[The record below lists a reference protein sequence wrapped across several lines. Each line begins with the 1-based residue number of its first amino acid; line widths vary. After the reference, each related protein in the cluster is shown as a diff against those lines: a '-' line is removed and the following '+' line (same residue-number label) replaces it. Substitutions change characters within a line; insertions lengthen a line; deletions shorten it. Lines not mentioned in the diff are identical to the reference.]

1 MLLPIGHENMTARRW
16 PVITL
21 ALIAI
26 NVGVFLFTNSAVQQE
41 APALREARSHILI
54 LAAEHPEVTLQP
66 EAQAVVD
73 NFKKNDPS
81 AWTQLQSP
89 YRDVISAYDARV
101 KLMDNPVLIQ
111 KEMDTLTAEYIKV
124 NSTSTTEQYAFVPAK
139 PSAISYLTANF
150 MHGGWLHLIGN
161 MWFLWLAGFVLE
173 DVWGR
178 WLYTIFYLVAGAA
191 ALQFHAWANPASMT
205 PTLGA
210 SGAVAALMGA
220 FLVRFPKM
228 KIEMAWLF
236 LMRPFVFRFKA
247 AAYWLLPLWLL
258 LEVFNGWLFGSGSG
272 VAHWAHVGGFLF
284 GAVVALG
291 LHYSGL
297 EHKANQAIEEKVCWT
312 PDAAINEASGLM
324 DHGQLDEA
332 SGLLNEHLAA
342 TPDSLDAWNL
352 MRQIHWRRQETEAFQ
367 QATVRTCALHLKAR
381 NPEAAWKDYE
391 EFLNCGGESVPP
403 DTWLEL
409 CRAADNL
416 QSYDR
421 ALYEYQRLAETYPDE
436 RQALMAQ
443 LGAAKVC
450 LKRLNRPQD
459 ALVFYQAAAAS
470 RIPHLDWE
478 QNIQAGIQEAKAAMG
493 GGASMSASAH

>member
-1 MLLPIGHENMTARRW
+1 MLIPIGHENMTARRW

-26 NVGVFLFTNSAVQQE
+26 NVGVFLFTNSTIQEE
-41 APALREARSHILI
+41 APQLRETRSHILI
-54 LAAEHPEVTLQP
+54 LAAQHPELTLQP
-66 EAQAVVD
+66 EAQRLVD
-73 NFKKNDPS
+73 TFK
-81 AWTQLQSP
+81 QSHPAEWAQIQNP
-89 YRDVISAYDARV
+89 YRDVIDAYDAKI
-101 KLMDNPVLIQ
+101 KLMDQPEQLQ
-111 KEMDTLTAEYIKV
+111 TEMDEQTAAYAKAS
-124 NSTSTTEQYAFVPAK
+124 STSLAEHYAFVPAK
-139 PSAISYLTANF
+139 PNPISYLTANF

-178 WLYTIFYLVAGAA
+178 WLYTVFYLVAGVA
-191 ALQFHAWANPASMT
+191 ALQFHAWSNPGSLT

-236 LMRPFVFRFKA
+236 MFRLYRFNA

-258 LEVFNGWLFGSGSG
+258 MEVFYGSLFGSMSA

-284 GAVVALG
+284 GALAAIG
-291 LHYSGL
+291 LQQTGL
-297 EHKANQAIEEKVCWT
+297 EQKTNKAIEEKLSWT
-312 PDAAINEASGLM
+312 PDAEIDHANSLM
-324 DHGQLDEA
+324 DRGQLDEA
-332 SGLLNEHLAA
+332 AAMLNNHLAVK
-342 TPDSLDAWNL
+342 PDSIDAWNL
-352 MRQIHWRRQETEAFQ
+352 VKQIHWRKQETAAFHEA
-367 QATVRTCALHLKAR
+367 TIKTCALHLKAH
-381 NPEAAWKDYE
+381 NSEAAWKDYE
-391 EFLNCGGESVPP
+391 EFLNSGGGTPP
-403 DTWLEL
+403 APVWFDL
-409 CRAADNL
+409 CKAADDL

-421 ALYEYQRLAETYPDE
+421 ALYEYQQLAAAYPNE

-459 ALVFYQAAAAS
+459 ALAFYQAASAS
-470 RIPHLDWE
+470 KIPHLDWE
-478 QNIQAGIQEAKAAMG
+478 PSIQAGIKEAKSAL
-493 GGASMSASAH
+493 ASGTSLSASAH

>member
-26 NVGVFLFTNSAVQQE
+26 NVGVFLLTSSAIEEE
-41 APALREARSHILI
+41 APQLTQTRSHILI
-54 LAAEHPEVTLQP
+54 LAAQHPELTLQP
-66 EAQAVVD
+66 EAQRLVD
-73 NFKKNDPS
+73 DFKKSDP
-81 AWTQLQSP
+81 ATWAQIQNP
-89 YRDVISAYDARV
+89 YRDVISAYDAKV
-101 KLMDNPVLIQ
+101 KLMDNPALMQ
-111 KEMDTLTAEYIKV
+111 KEMDTLTSEYVKLSRASFAE
-124 NSTSTTEQYAFVPAK
+124 EYAFVPAK
-139 PSAISYLTANF
+139 PNPISYLTANF
-150 MHGGWLHLIGN
+150 LHGGWLHLIGN

-178 WLYTIFYLVAGAA
+178 WVYTVFYLVAGAA
-191 ALQFHAWANPASMT
+191 ALQFHAWSNPASMI

-220 FLVRFPKM
+220 FLIRFPKL

-236 LMRPFVFRFKA
+236 LMRPFFFRFKA

-258 LEVFNGWLFGSGSG
+258 MEVFNGWLFGSTGG

-284 GAVVALG
+284 GALTALG
-291 LHYSGL
+291 LHHTGL
-297 EHKANQAIEEKVCWT
+297 EHKTNKAIEEKIT
-312 PDAAINEASGLM
+312 LMPDAEIEQASGLM

-332 SGLLNEHLAA
+332 RAILDHHLAVK
-342 TPDSLDAWNL
+342 PDSLDGWNL
-352 MRQIHWRRQETEAFQ
+352 VKQIHWRRQEAVAFQ
-367 QATVRTCALHLKAR
+367 QATLKTCALHLKAR
-381 NPEAAWKDYE
+381 NSEAAWKDYE
-391 EFLNCGGESVPP
+391 EFLNCGGESLPADV
-403 DTWLEL
+403 WFEL
-409 CRAADNL
+409 CKAADDL
-416 QSYDR
+416 QSFER
-421 ALYEYQRLAETYPDE
+421 ALNEYQRLAAAYPDE

-459 ALVFYQAAAAS
+459 ALAFYQAAAAS

-478 QNIQAGIQEAKAAMG
+478 QNIQAGIKEAKAAIA
-493 GGASMSASAH
+493 GGASLSASAH